1 MRVGRSIVKSFVK
14 TKFHRLNALI
24 VGSAILVSNAAIA
37 KDSTGV
43 NSFELADL
51 LVAPG
56 EMVQGEITID
66 PIDGDGGTFIPVTV
80 LHGSQE
86 GPVLSLIAGIHGS
99 EYSPILAMQQL
110 PALLDPTQM
119 SGTLVVVHI
128 ANMPAFTGRTVYFG
142 PTDLKN
148 LNRSF
153 PGDSSGTITQRIA
166 YALTNQ
172 VIKPADYL
180 IDIHS
185 GDANESLRP
194 SYSAYYAEAG
204 GADVVQQSKRIAV
217 AFGLETVVQFAGSY
231 DSVDDA
237 IYTSAQA
244 VTLGI
249 PSMDVESG
257 ELGIIDDVY
266 IDPITDGAMNVM
278 RELGMIAGEIE
289 SLENP
294 LFIAERARIYSEHE
308 GIWYADP
315 LVRTGDYVTQ
325 GTRLGVITDYF
336 GNELETVTAP
346 ESGVLLILFGT
357 PPVNTGDPIVVIGKV
372 GEP

>member
-1 MRVGRSIVKSFVK
+1 MRIGRSIVKGFIK
-14 TKFHRLNALI
+14 TKIHSLISLI
-24 VGSAILVSNAAIA
+24 VGSFVLANNVVVAQDSNE
-37 KDSTGV
+37 V
-43 NSFELADL
+43 NPFELAHL

-56 EMVQGEITID
+56 EMAQGEITID
-66 PIDGDGGTFIPVTV
+66 PVDGDGGTFIPVTV
-80 LHGSQE
+80 LHGNQK

-166 YALTNQ
+166 YALTNH

-372 GEP
+372 GQH

>member
-166 YALTNQ
+166 YALTNH

-204 GADVVQQSKRIAV
+204 GDDVVQQSKRIAV

-257 ELGIIDDVY
+257 ELGNIDNVY

-289 SLENP
+289 PLENP

-315 LVRTGDYVTQ
+315 LVRTGDYVSQ

-346 ESGVLLILFGT
+346 ASGVLLILLGT

>member
-1 MRVGRSIVKSFVK
+1 MWTNTAVIAQVSTENDPNPFV
-14 TKFHRLNALI
+14 LAQ
-24 VGSAILVSNAAIA
+24 LV
-37 KDSTGV
+37 V
-43 NSFELADL
+43 E
-51 LVAPG
+51 PG
-56 EMVQGEITID
+56 KMVQGEIIVNSVN
-66 PIDGDGGTFIPVTV
+66 GDTSTFIPVTV

-99 EYSPILAMQQL
+99 EYSPILSMQKL
-110 PALLDPTQM
+110 PLLVDPSNL
-119 SGTLVVVHI
+119 SGTVIIVHI
-128 ANMPAFTGRTVYFG
+128 ANMPAFTGRTIYFG
-142 PTDLKN
+142 PNDLKN

-153 PGDSSGTITQRIA
+153 PGNSSGTVTERIA
-166 YALTNQ
+166 FELTTH
-172 VIKPADYL
+172 VIKPANYV

-204 GADVVQQSKRIAV
+204 SEEIVRESERIAM
-217 AFGLETVVQFAGSY
+217 AFGLSTVVQFAGSY
-231 DSVDDA
+231 DSVSDA

-249 PSMDVESG
+249 PAMDVESG
-257 ELGIIDDVY
+257 ELGVIDDRYVS
-266 IDPITDGAMNVM
+266 PITKGVLNVM
-278 RELGMIAGEIE
+278 RELDMIEGELELPE
-289 SLENP
+289 SP
-294 LFIAERARIYSEHE
+294 LIIADRARVYSEHR

-315 LVRTGDYVTQ
+315 LVRAGDYVTQ

-346 ESGVLLILFGT
+346 ASGVLLILFGT

>member
-166 YALTNQ
+166 YALTNH

-372 GEP
+372 GQH

>member
-166 YALTNQ
+166 YALTNH

>member
-204 GADVVQQSKRIAV
+204 GDDVVQQSKRIAV

-257 ELGIIDDVY
+257 ELGNIDNVY

-289 SLENP
+289 PLENP

-315 LVRTGDYVTQ
+315 LVRTGDYVSQ

-346 ESGVLLILFGT
+346 ASGVLLILFGT